1 MPKFWLKFLL
11 TNNKYKFPH
20 KLTVNVIGG
29 GKNYYAAIVYLLT
42 VIILKIFTIYLSFYK
57 NIHSQINVRGS
68 K

>member
-42 VIILKIFTIYLSFYK
+42 VIILKILPFTFLFIKIY
-57 NIHSQINVRGS
+57 IH